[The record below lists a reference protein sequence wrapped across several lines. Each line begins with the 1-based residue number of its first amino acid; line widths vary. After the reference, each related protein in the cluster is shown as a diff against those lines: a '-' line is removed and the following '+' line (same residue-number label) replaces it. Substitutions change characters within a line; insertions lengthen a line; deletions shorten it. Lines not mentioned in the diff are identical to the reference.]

1 MGIKN
6 ISDNREQIR
15 VSKDRIFYN
24 INMRDIDYIR
34 AYNSET
40 QIFAKG
46 ETFRSDDSLVVVEEI
61 LDKCVF
67 FKISRSYV
75 VNIQRI
81 KELDEAG
88 RRIKIYDEFIPVTAR
103 KMSALKRLVLNIS
116 LTEGR
121 ILRISLKKSF

>member
-6 ISDNREQIR
+6 ISENREQIR
-15 VSKDRIFYN
+15 VSKDRKFYN
-24 INMRDIDYIR
+24 INMRDIDYIM

-40 QIFAKG
+40 QIFVKG
-46 ETFRSDDSLVVVEEI
+46 ETFRSDSSLVAVEES

-103 KMSALKRLVLNIS
+103 KMSALKKACIEYKLNRGENS
-116 LTEGR
+116 
-121 ILRISLKKSF
+121 

>member
-46 ETFRSDDSLVVVEEI
+46 ETFRSDDSLVAVEEI

-103 KMSALKRLVLNIS
+103 KMSALKKACVEYKLNRRGK
-116 LTEGR
+116 T
-121 ILRISLKKSF
+121 

>member
-24 INMRDIDYIR
+24 INMHDIDYIR

-103 KMSALKRLVLNIS
+103 KMSALKKACIEYKLNRGENS
-116 LTEGR
+116 
-121 ILRISLKKSF
+121 

>member
-6 ISDNREQIR
+6 ISDKIR

-34 AYNSET
+34 EYNSET

-46 ETFRSDDSLVVVEEI
+46 ETFRSDDSLVAVEEI

-103 KMSALKRLVLNIS
+103 KMSALKKACVEYKLNRGGNS
-116 LTEGR
+116 
-121 ILRISLKKSF
+121 

>member
-6 ISDNREQIR
+6 ISDKIR

-67 FKISRSYV
+67 FKI
-75 VNIQRI
+75 QRI

-103 KMSALKRLVLNIS
+103 KMSALKKACIEYKLNRGENS
-116 LTEGR
+116 
-121 ILRISLKKSF
+121 

>member
-46 ETFRSDDSLVVVEEI
+46 ETFRSDDSLVVGEEI

-103 KMSALKRLVLNIS
+103 KMSALKRACIEYKLNRGENS
-116 LTEGR
+116 
-121 ILRISLKKSF
+121 

>member
-40 QIFAKG
+40 QIFA
-46 ETFRSDDSLVVVEEI
+46 
-61 LDKCVF
+61 
-67 FKISRSYV
+67 
-75 VNIQRI
+75 
-81 KELDEAG
+81 
-88 RRIKIYDEFIPVTAR
+88 
-103 KMSALKRLVLNIS
+103 
-116 LTEGR
+116 
-121 ILRISLKKSF
+121 

>member
-1 MGIKN
+1 
-6 ISDNREQIR
+6 
-15 VSKDRIFYN
+15 
-24 INMRDIDYIR
+24 MRDIDYIR

-46 ETFRSDDSLVVVEEI
+46 ETFRSDDSLVAVEEI

-103 KMSALKRLVLNIS
+103 KMSALKKACVEYKFNRGGNS
-116 LTEGR
+116 
-121 ILRISLKKSF
+121 

>member
-103 KMSALKRLVLNIS
+103 KLSALKRACIEYKLNRGENS
-116 LTEGR
+116 
-121 ILRISLKKSF
+121 

>member
-6 ISDNREQIR
+6 ISDKIR

-24 INMRDIDYIR
+24 INMRDIDYSR

-46 ETFRSDDSLVVVEEI
+46 ETFRSDDSLVAVEEI

-81 KELDEAG
+81 KELDEEG

-103 KMSALKRLVLNIS
+103 KMSALKKACVEYKLNRGENS
-116 LTEGR
+116 
-121 ILRISLKKSF
+121 

>member
-6 ISDNREQIR
+6 ISDKIR

-46 ETFRSDDSLVVVEEI
+46 ETFRSDDSLVAVEEI

-67 FKISRSYV
+67 FKISRSFCNMHRDLKCVRTHLVIHTYASGYTYV
-75 VNIQRI
+75 RI
-81 KELDEAG
+81 GLYIRCHRATH
-88 RRIKIYDEFIPVTAR
+88 IYASVYTY
-103 KMSALKRLVLNIS
+103 VCN
-116 LTEGR
+116 
-121 ILRISLKKSF
+121 

>member
-46 ETFRSDDSLVVVEEI
+46 ETFLKYQGLMLWIYNELKSWTRQDDV
-61 LDKCVF
+61 
-67 FKISRSYV
+67 
-75 VNIQRI
+75 
-81 KELDEAG
+81 
-88 RRIKIYDEFIPVTAR
+88 
-103 KMSALKRLVLNIS
+103 
-116 LTEGR
+116 
-121 ILRISLKKSF
+121 

>member
-6 ISDNREQIR
+6 ISDKIR

-24 INMRDIDYIR
+24 INMCDID
-34 AYNSET
+34 YNSET

-103 KMSALKRLVLNIS
+103 KMSALKKACIEYKLNRGENS
-116 LTEGR
+116 
-121 ILRISLKKSF
+121 

>member
-88 RRIKIYDEFIPVTAR
+88 RRYLGMGQAVLKTLAR
-103 KMSALKRLVLNIS
+103 SWKL
-116 LTEGR
+116 
-121 ILRISLKKSF
+121 

>member
-6 ISDNREQIR
+6 ISDKIR

-46 ETFRSDDSLVVVEEI
+46 ETFS
-61 LDKCVF
+61 
-67 FKISRSYV
+67 
-75 VNIQRI
+75 
-81 KELDEAG
+81 
-88 RRIKIYDEFIPVTAR
+88 
-103 KMSALKRLVLNIS
+103 SALYIPSIVGAIS
-116 LTEGR
+116 LA
-121 ILRISLKKSF
+121 II

>member
-1 MGIKN
+1 
-6 ISDNREQIR
+6 
-15 VSKDRIFYN
+15 
-24 INMRDIDYIR
+24 MRDIDYIR

-46 ETFRSDDSLVVVEEI
+46 ETFRSDDSLVAVEEI

-88 RRIKIYDEFIPVTAR
+88 RRIKIYDEFIPVTASTCVQEE
-103 KMSALKRLVLNIS
+103 MLVLNIS